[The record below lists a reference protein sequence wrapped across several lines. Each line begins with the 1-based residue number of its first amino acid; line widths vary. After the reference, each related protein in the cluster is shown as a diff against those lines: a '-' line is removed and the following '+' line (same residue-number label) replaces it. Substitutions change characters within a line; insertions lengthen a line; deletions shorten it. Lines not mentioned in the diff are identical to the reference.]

1 MFQRTGGPFLS
12 RDKKGIPSAGEA
24 VNLLHEPSTVVS
36 KADIQRTLYKLE
48 HNTFRRLMDESALFR
63 EKMLIMRHGFKS
75 ITFSAYKERLL
86 KLFRM
91 AADRS
96 QLVDDRWNNQQM
108 QYTQNDVSIII
119 RSSRITVSK
128 PLNKSCEEG
137 IIRMLNRR
145 IQINVHLKP
154 EELLFVLLDIYG
166 RASLHCKKGSDRIGC
181 IRRRP
186 RMV

>member
-63 EKMLIMRHGFKS
+63 DAVLLDNAKKMLIMRHGFKS

-91 AADRS
+91 AADRP
-96 QLVDDRWNNQQM
+96 QLVDGRWYNQQI

-145 IQINVHLKP
+145 IQIDVHLKP
-154 EELLFVLLDIYG
+154 EEL
-166 RASLHCKKGSDRIGC
+166 
-181 IRRRP
+181 
-186 RMV
+186 

>member
-1 MFQRTGGPFLS
+1 
-12 RDKKGIPSAGEA
+12 
-24 VNLLHEPSTVVS
+24 
-36 KADIQRTLYKLE
+36 
-48 HNTFRRLMDESALFR
+48 MDNAK
-63 EKMLIMRHGFKS
+63 KMLIMRHGFKS

-96 QLVDDRWNNQQM
+96 QLVDNQQI

-119 RSSRITVSK
+119 ISSRITVSK

-145 IQINVHLKP
+145 IQIDVHLKP
-154 EELLFVLLDIYG
+154 EEL
-166 RASLHCKKGSDRIGC
+166 
-181 IRRRP
+181 
-186 RMV
+186 